1 MLAAFIAGE
10 LEEYDCK
17 TCTDELQPMRGCTE
31 DALRPLLVFE
41 DKTELLRCPVR
52 CVTPDLWNVARAY
65 RYKEAGLMPASG
77 GWMEQSATLLDAF
90 ELLDREIAS
99 YSTKNA
105 DRPMGRR

>member
-1 MLAAFIAGE
+1 MLAAFLAGE

-17 TCTDELQPMRGCTE
+17 TCVEELKPLRGCMA

-52 CVTPDLWNVARAY
+52 CVTQDLWNVARAH

-77 GWMEQSATLLDAF
+77 GWMEQSATLLEAF
-90 ELLDREIAS
+90 DLLDREIAS
-99 YSTKNA
+99 YAAKNA